1 MIPRA
6 VVVVSLAILAACGR
20 LQDRQTWPAELIV
33 VDGATT
39 LTHTARRNGAHE
51 LTYQLRQ
58 LHPAESVLTRIQA
71 ALAPDRWQPL
81 TEDWLNPGNA
91 SAVLRNWSHFID
103 GTKTP
108 NTVVHIWFG
117 EWKDGVG
124 NLVEY
129 SLRYDSA
136 LPRGEIFLEKPDNDT
151 LKVTALFFPAVVVTD
166 TRRQAGITGP
176 LK

>member
-1 MIPRA
+1 MISQA
-6 VVVVSLAILAACGR
+6 VVALSIKQIRIAMLCTMFLSLAIFAACGG

-33 VDGATT
+33 VDGSTR
-39 LTHTARRNGAHE
+39 LRHTARGNGTHE

-71 ALAPDRWQPL
+71 ALPPDRWQPL

-91 SAVLRNWSHFID
+91 SAVPRNWSHFID

-108 NTVVHIWFG
+108 NNVVHVWFG
-117 EWKDGVG
+117 EWKDGGG

-136 LPRGEIFLEKPDNDT
+136 LPPGEIFLEKP
-151 LKVTALFFPAVVVTD
+151 
-166 TRRQAGITGP
+166 
-176 LK
+176 